1 MFPSWLHER
10 DYTAITHFSGVL
22 CFISTDGNVPHMVVR
37 RHKTSGSREESFM
50 CRFWCV
56 SFSTLC
62 LSWDQ
67 RGGNHSFLL
76 RLAWVRYY
84 SVASVCSVNCFSFYL
99 SWTELSDGS
108 EFDILAQN
116 DLRTEGYFQLNLKS
130 HRGISLDIRTH
141 EDRRHWHKPSK
152 GPTSSQRGE
161 TVEGI
166 ILLSGIVTWCKEAGR
181 SGNGL
186 QVSLPGEIWQASFAA
201 DRRSVLSERN
211 TTSDLRH

>member
-1 MFPSWLHER
+1 MITNKLIFLLFPSWLHER

-22 CFISTDGNVPHMVVR
+22 CFISTDGNVSHMVVR

-99 SWTELSDGS
+99 SWTELSDGLK
-108 EFDILAQN
+108 FW
-116 DLRTEGYFQLNLKS
+116 YFSTKWLENWRLFPAELKVPQRNFFGHKDTWGQTS
-130 HRGISLDIRTH
+130 LTQTQQRPNIFTKRGNS
-141 EDRRHWHKPSK
+141 RRHHPVVRHSNLMQ
-152 GPTSSQRGE
+152 GSR
-161 TVEGI
+161 
-166 ILLSGIVTWCKEAGR
+166 KE
-181 SGNGL
+181 
-186 QVSLPGEIWQASFAA
+186 W
-201 DRRSVLSERN
+201 
-211 TTSDLRH
+211 